1 MQKMAL
7 LPIFCLLLGLITLQ
21 LPTANSVRLDADGGY
36 TGLVF
41 KISEDVPEEE
51 CDVILTRLKVR
62 PNFYDSLFHFLVG
75 E

>member
-1 MQKMAL
+1 MAL
-7 LPIFCLLLGLITLQ
+7 LPIFCLLLGLSTLQ
-21 LPTANSVRLDADGGY
+21 LPTANSLRLDADGGY

-62 PNFYDSLFHFLVG
+62 PKFCGLFFFGFFCLG

>member
-1 MQKMAL
+1 MAL
-7 LPIFCLLLGLITLQ
+7 LPIFCLLLGLSTLQ
-21 LPTANSVRLDADGGY
+21 LPTANSLRLDADGGY

-62 PNFYDSLFHFLVG
+62 PIFYDFFFVVVFIFW
-75 E
+75 

>member
-7 LPIFCLLLGLITLQ
+7 LPIFCLLLGLSTLQ

-62 PNFYDSLFHFLVG
+62 PIFYIFLTFFFG
-75 E
+75 R